1 MPIEGE
7 CEGLGPLQAAKK
19 FGSGRFIRHG
29 DFADTLKIAGKL
41 LGDMGLDSQGRGLD
55 AEGSWEAGRGGAG
68 GVLGQALPRD
78 TSDDAPLRHRA
89 FPLREAAE
97 AQERD
102 RVEAIKAPGRI

>member
-1 MPIEGE
+1 MPNEGE
-7 CEGLGPLQAAKK
+7 CEGLAPLQAAKK

-41 LGDMGLDSQGRGLD
+41 LGDMGIDSPGRGLD
-55 AEGSWEAGRGGAG
+55 AEGSWEAGRGGVG

-78 TSDDAPLRHRA
+78 ISDDAPLRHRA

-102 RVEAIKAPGRI
+102 RVEAIKAPGV